1 MLRLLNKYYTIRNLL
16 FFLIEF
22 VLIFFGLWLGT
33 YLLYQ
38 GQIVEDQLHANLWY
52 RILLV
57 TVIIQV
63 CMYYND
69 LYDFQKDMG
78 LLQLTLKIVQSI
90 GFSCLILAF
99 LYFIFPVLILKQGI
113 FFIGLFILLIF
124 LVFWRKIYLTL
135 CKKEIFNNKIF
146 IIGDGYL
153 ASLIAE
159 KINSDLDSGYTIAGF
174 FSVSQDSPLA
184 DDTGVPHY
192 REPDKICELARK
204 KGIDQIVVALEEKRK
219 QFPVKS
225 LLDAR
230 TQGIEVTDGVS
241 FYERLSGRI
250 LVNQAQP
257 SWLIFSEGFKRNIVI
272 NWSKR
277 FIDIVFA
284 GIGLI
289 LSAPVMGVIALA
301 IKLDSRG
308 PVFFKQDRV
317 GQREKSYQVIK
328 FRTMREDAEQDG
340 QAQWAQSDDERI
352 TRVGHILRKFR
363 LDELPQFWNVI
374 KGNMSF
380 VGPRPERQVFV
391 DQLKERLP
399 YYGERH
405 TVKPGIT
412 GWAQIN
418 YGYGASEED
427 ALRKLEYELFY
438 IKNHSILFDI
448 YIVLKTVKTVLIG
461 EGAR

>member
-38 GQIVEDQLHANLWY
+38 GQIIEDQLHANLWY

-57 TVIIQV
+57 TVIIQL

-69 LYDFQKDMG
+69 LYDFQKDSG
-78 LLQLTLKIVQSI
+78 LLGLTLRIIQAI
-90 GFSCLILAF
+90 GFSCLIIGF
-99 LYFIFPVLILKQGI
+99 LYFIFPVLILKQGT

-124 LVFWRKIYLTL
+124 LVLWRKIYLTL
-135 CKKEIFNNKIF
+135 CKKAIFNNKIF
-146 IIGDGYL
+146 IIGDGHL
-153 ASLIAE
+153 ARLIAE

-174 FSVSQDSPLA
+174 FSVNENSPLA
-184 DDTGVPHY
+184 DDTGVAHY
-192 REPDKICELARK
+192 REPDKICALARK
-204 KGIDQIVVALEEKRK
+204 KGVDQIVVALEEKRK

-230 TQGIEVTDGVS
+230 TQGIEVIDGVS

-257 SWLIFSEGFKRNIVI
+257 SWLIFSEGFKRNIII

-277 FIDIVFA
+277 FIDIIFA

-289 LSAPVMGVIALA
+289 LTAPIMGIIALA

-317 GQREKSYQVIK
+317 GQKEKSYQVIK
-328 FRTMREDAEQDG
+328 FRTMCEDAEQDG
-340 QAQWAQSDDERI
+340 QAQWAQSDDKRI

-448 YIVLKTVKTVLIG
+448 YIVLKTVKTVLVG